1 MPTKDGFAPDHSL
14 PPVLADEPE
23 QQGTGKPR
31 DRAVM
36 WSRVLKASILVATF
50 GVVILGLMLFAD
62 VTASLVDKSALQPGT
77 DQSTPT
83 NQSTADAAEA
93 LQPTP
98 KDAATSD
105 EIAGAS
111 ESAGQKTESSELSQF
126 QVWTPEKDAQAQV
139 GPAQSVQYGTG
150 TGCGKCLSTSPAHA
164 KAPPAQ
170 SIAARSELPPVQNP
184 RKKVHREKN
193 ARAQVPPVQHPRA
206 QDRSAQNA
214 QAPSFLQI
222 FGWRN

>member
-50 GVVILGLMLFAD
+50 GVVILGLTLFAE

-83 NQSTADAAEA
+83 NQSTAEVAEA
-93 LQPTP
+93 LQPTR
-98 KDAATSD
+98 KDAATSH
-105 EIAGAS
+105 EIAGTS
-111 ESAGQKTESSELSQF
+111 ESAGQKTENSEPSQF
-126 QVWTPEKDAQAQV
+126 EVWAAEKDAQAQ
-139 GPAQSVQYGTG
+139 
-150 TGCGKCLSTSPAHA
+150 
-164 KAPPAQ
+164 
-170 SIAARSELPPVQNP
+170 
-184 RKKVHREKN
+184 
-193 ARAQVPPVQHPRA
+193 
-206 QDRSAQNA
+206 
-214 QAPSFLQI
+214 
-222 FGWRN
+222 

>member
-50 GVVILGLMLFAD
+50 GVVVLGLTFFAD

-83 NQSTADAAEA
+83 IQATADAAEA

-98 KDAATSD
+98 NDAATSD
-105 EIAGAS
+105 EIAGTS
-111 ESAGQKTESSELSQF
+111 ESAGQETENSEPSQL
-126 QVWTPEKDAQAQV
+126 QVWSPEKDAQAQV
-139 GPAQSVQYGTG
+139 GPGQSVQDGPG
-150 TGCGKCLSTSPAHA
+150 TGCGKCLSASPAHA
-164 KAPPAQ
+164 KAPPAP
-170 SIAARSELPPVQNP
+170 SIAARAERPPVQNP
-184 RKKVHREKN
+184 RTTVHREKN
-193 ARAQVPPVQHPRA
+193 ARAQVPHVQHLRA
-206 QDRSAQNA
+206 QDRSVQNA

>member
-50 GVVILGLMLFAD
+50 GVVVLGLTFFAD

-83 NQSTADAAEA
+83 IQATADAAEA

-98 KDAATSD
+98 NDAATSD
-105 EIAGAS
+105 EIAGTS
-111 ESAGQKTESSELSQF
+111 ESAGQETENSEPSQL
-126 QVWTPEKDAQAQV
+126 QVWAPEKDAQAQV
-139 GPAQSVQYGTG
+139 GPAQSVQDGPG

>member
-1 MPTKDGFAPDHSL
+1 MPTKDRFAPDHSL

-98 KDAATSD
+98 KDGATSD
-105 EIAGAS
+105 EIAGTS
-111 ESAGQKTESSELSQF
+111 ESVGQKAENSEPSQF
-126 QVWTPEKDAQAQV
+126 QVWAAEKDAQAEV
-139 GPAQSVQYGTG
+139 GPAQSVQDGS
-150 TGCGKCLSTSPAHA
+150 CPSTSP
-164 KAPPAQ
+164 P
-170 SIAARSELPPVQNP
+170 SIAARAELSPVQNP
-184 RKKVHREKN
+184 RKKIHREKN
-193 ARAQVPPVQHPRA
+193 ARAQVPAVRHPRA
-206 QDRSAQNA
+206 QDRSVQNA

-222 FGWRN
+222 LGFRN